1 MKFCSECAC
10 AGTAEDC
17 PIGDCE
23 CEGQLRVNQDCTE
36 ARWAHTHTGLINLKI
51 YTQSPGSV
59 SVMALMITRQKPA
72 MTGGS
77 CMSTTPPTPTP
88 GCGCAGRM
96 TVMIMMMIM
105 MMIMIGAG
113 RMTGGAPGPSM
124 SAATATP
131 SSPRAR
137 RRPPESAPSLS
148 RP

>member
-1 MKFCSECAC
+1 MKFYSECAC
-10 AGTAEDC
+10 SGTAEDC
-17 PIGDCE
+17 PIGDCD

-36 ARWAHTHTGLINLKI
+36 ARWAHTHSGLINLKI
-51 YTQSPGSV
+51 YTQSQGSV
-59 SVMALMITRQKPA
+59 SVMALMRQKPA

-77 CMSTTPPTPTP
+77 CMLTTPPTPTP

-113 RMTGGAPGPSM
+113 RMTGGAPGPSR

-131 SSPRAR
+131 SSPRAG
-137 RRPPESAPSLS
+137 RPHPESAPSLS